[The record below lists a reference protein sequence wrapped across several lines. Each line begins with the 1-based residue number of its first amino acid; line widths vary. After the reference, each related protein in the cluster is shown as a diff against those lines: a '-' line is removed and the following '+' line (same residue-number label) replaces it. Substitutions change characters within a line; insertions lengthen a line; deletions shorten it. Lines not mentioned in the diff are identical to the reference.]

1 MRVLVVE
8 DERTIAANL
17 HDFLSARGMQV
28 DLAYDGAAA
37 LARLGSETFD
47 AIVLDLGLPRIEGTA
62 LLG

>member
-1 MRVLVVE
+1 
-8 DERTIAANL
+8 
-17 HDFLSARGMQV
+17 MQV